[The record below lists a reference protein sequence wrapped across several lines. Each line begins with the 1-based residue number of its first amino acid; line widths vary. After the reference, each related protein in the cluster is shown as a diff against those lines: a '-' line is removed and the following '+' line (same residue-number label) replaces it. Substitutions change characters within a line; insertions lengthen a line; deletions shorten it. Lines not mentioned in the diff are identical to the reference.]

1 MKRNMGSIDRLIRL
15 IIAIVL
21 SAVVISGIWTG
32 TWAIIALIGAI
43 VMAGTSFL
51 KFCPLYLP
59 FGINT
64 CKKN

>member
-1 MKRNMGSIDRLIRL
+1 MKTNMGSIDRMIRL
-15 IIAIVL
+15 MIAVVL
-21 SAVVISGIWTG
+21 SIVVIAGVWTG
-32 TWAIIALIGAI
+32 TWAIIALIGAV

-64 CKKN
+64 CKKD